1 MSDSL
6 APRGAVLSGA
16 ATPAPTVPPT
26 AFAVPP
32 ARRRDL
38 RPLALRAGTH
48 AAAAATALWL
58 AWHAATG
65 DLGFN
70 PVDTVVRTLG
80 KAALVLLVAS
90 LCCTPAFRVLGARWA
105 IPLRRPLGLWAFAYA
120 VGHLLAFAGLDYGFS
135 LAFILDDGLPKKP
148 YIVVGLSAFAL
159 LVPLALTSTRG
170 WQKRLGRRWTRLHRL
185 VYVAAVL
192 AAVHFYWIGAST
204 KKGSPIEP
212 YVWAAGVGLL
222 LAVRVPAVRTA
233 LKGTV
238 GRTLGRW
245 RRVR

>member
-1 MSDSL
+1 MSDSI
-6 APRGAVLSGA
+6 APRGAALSGA
-16 ATPAPTVPPT
+16 VPSTPIAAPTTVD
-26 AFAVPP
+26 VRP
-32 ARRRDL
+32 ARRRPI
-38 RPLALRAGTH
+38 RPLALRAGVH

-90 LCCTPAFRVLGARWA
+90 LCCSPAHRVLGARWA

-135 LAFILDDGLPKKP
+135 LSFILDDGLPKKP

-170 WQKRLGRRWTRLHRL
+170 WQKRLGRRWTSLHRL

-192 AAVHFYWIGAST
+192 AAVHFYWIGAAT

-212 YVWAAGVGLL
+212 YFWAAGVALL

-233 LKGTV
+233 LRGAM

-245 RRVR
+245 RRLR

>member
-1 MSDSL
+1 MSDSI
-6 APRGAVLSGA
+6 APRGAALSGA
-16 ATPAPTVPPT
+16 VPSTPIAASTTVD
-26 AFAVPP
+26 VRP
-32 ARRRDL
+32 ARRRPI
-38 RPLALRAGTH
+38 RPLALRAGVH

-90 LCCTPAFRVLGARWA
+90 LCCSPAHRVLGARWA

-135 LAFILDDGLPKKP
+135 LSFILDDGLPKKP

-170 WQKRLGRRWTRLHRL
+170 WQKRLGRRWTSLHRL

-192 AAVHFYWIGAST
+192 AVVHFYWIGAAT

-212 YVWAAGVGLL
+212 YFWAAGVALL

-233 LKGTV
+233 LRGAM

-245 RRVR
+245 RRLR